1 MVMDGN
7 GISGAETVMQ
17 MGELVKKG
25 VDVYLLRSM
34 PVIFVV
40 VVVVASASWHVLGS
54 VDLVHFEAGK
64 PWET

>member
-1 MVMDGN
+1 
-7 GISGAETVMQ
+7 MQ

-40 VVVVASASWHVLGS
+40 VVVVASASWRVLK
-54 VDLVHFEAGK
+54 VL
-64 PWET
+64 

>member
-1 MVMDGN
+1 MNNQHQDELAFQILPWRIELACSFMV
-7 GISGAETVMQ
+7 SGAETVMQ

-40 VVVVASASWHVLGS
+40 VVVVASV
-54 VDLVHFEAGK
+54 
-64 PWET
+64 P